1 MPRHG
6 TGLGAGAFPAAN
18 KLLMRY
24 ENDRAYKLHMQK
36 VIKLMKKLFQF
47 FLDVK
52 LKTPLLNSLVVAL
65 SAGGAGFN
73 PQSKTASY
81 QRLKKVNMLGTNSKP
96 LTPTLFTFFVF

>member
-36 VIKLMKKLFQF
+36 VIKLMKKF
-47 FLDVK
+47 F
-52 LKTPLLNSLVVAL
+52 
-65 SAGGAGFN
+65 
-73 PQSKTASY
+73 
-81 QRLKKVNMLGTNSKP
+81 
-96 LTPTLFTFFVF
+96 